1 MSFNKYSVTG
11 ALTQVDGVSRYATC
25 WVLSYVTVL
34 DPAKVFARLRPHT
47 QGVAASPED
56 STNTGGVF
64 KVIMLEPL
72 GIAGDKSSGAS
83 PKHADELPMK
93 TG

>member
-1 MSFNKYSVTG
+1 MEGDFNVSRYSVTG
-11 ALTQVDGVSRYATC
+11 ALTQVDGVNRYTAC

-34 DPAKVFARLRPHT
+34 DPAKVFARLRPHA

-56 STNTGGVF
+56 CTNTGGVF

-83 PKHADELPMK
+83 PKHAAE
-93 TG
+93 